1 MLTQTRLAE
10 SSKAQKEFNVLY
22 VDDEFINL
30 RLFEMAFKRHY
41 NVFVAE
47 NGHQALDILRE
58 KEIQLIITDQKMPKM
73 TGTELLESTIH
84 EFPDVIRII
93 LTGYADIESIVRA
106 INRCKIYKY
115 ITKPY
120 DQSDMKLTL
129 DKALEFFK
137 VSMENR
143 ELIEELSKAN
153 MDLERKVEERT
164 SELQVAN
171 QRLTD
176 GLVFAQTIQETI
188 LPKEADLAD
197 RFGDAFVI
205 YQPKDF
211 VGGDFFWHK
220 ALTVGERN
228 LDVIAVVDCMGHG
241 VAGALLSMIGES
253 QLRQIISEVEAPGA
267 SGVLSRLDE
276 ELRKVLSRGSNSS
289 TSSATMDVTLVI
301 VDRDALQMEFSGA
314 KLDLVFF
321 RNGELERIKG
331 TRKSVGSD
339 WEEKLPFESHVLN
352 LEGVSEL
359 YMYSDGFQDQFDADN
374 SRKFGSKNLLELIKK
389 SRSST
394 LSAQKTLILQ
404 ALNDWKKDNDQV
416 DDITLIGISI

>member
-1 MLTQTRLAE
+1 MLTETRLAE
-10 SSKAQKEFNVLY
+10 SIRSQKEFNVLY

-47 NGHQALDILRE
+47 SGQQALDILRE

-73 TGTELLESTIH
+73 TGTELLESTTQ

-129 DKALEFFK
+129 DKALEFFR

-143 ELIEELSKAN
+143 DLIEKLSRAN
-153 MDLERKVEERT
+153 IDLERRVEERT

-176 GLVFAQTIQETI
+176 GLVFAQTVQETI
-188 LPKEADLAD
+188 LPKETDLAD

-220 ALTVGERN
+220 ELVVDGRS
-228 LDVIAVVDCMGHG
+228 LDAIAVVDCMGHG

-253 QLRQIISEVEAPGA
+253 QLNQIISEAEEPTA
-267 SGVLSRLDE
+267 SGLLSKLDE
-276 ELRKVLSRGSNSS
+276 ELRKVLSRGSNSD
-289 TSSATMDVTLVI
+289 TSSATMDVTLII
-301 VDRDALQMEFSGA
+301 VDREASQMEFSGA

-321 RNGELERIKG
+321 RNGELERVKG
-331 TRKSVGSD
+331 TRKSIGSD
-339 WEEKLPFESHVLN
+339 WGDKLHFESHVLN
-352 LEGVSEL
+352 LEGVSEI
-359 YMYSDGFQDQFDADN
+359 YMYSDGFQDQFGADN
-374 SRKFGSKNLLELIKK
+374 SRKFGSKNLLELITK
-389 SRSST
+389 SRCGN
-394 LSAQKTLILQ
+394 LSDQKTLILQ
-404 ALNDWKKDNDQV
+404 ALNNWKKDNDQV
-416 DDITLIGISI
+416 DDITLIGISL